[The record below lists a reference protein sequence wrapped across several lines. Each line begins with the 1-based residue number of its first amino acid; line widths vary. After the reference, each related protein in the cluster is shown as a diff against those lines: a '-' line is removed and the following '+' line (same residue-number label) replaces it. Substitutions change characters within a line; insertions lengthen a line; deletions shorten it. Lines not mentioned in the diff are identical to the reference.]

1 MNIVTVSGVIYICIW
16 KCSMHYRGTKQRPKR
31 NCFLI
36 HFCDGKRIVSTAGPT
51 GSRPRGRAY
60 LVGNCVTGVQ
70 ANISKPT
77 QFIYLAFEIK
87 ALKMLMGRLPELVNV
102 HLLLKFAFISFS
114 LFGVCFFPNRLTFV
128 GNVFTDVG
136 FKIGVRN
143 FKICYH

>member
-1 MNIVTVSGVIYICIW
+1 M
-16 KCSMHYRGTKQRPKR
+16 
-31 NCFLI
+31 
-36 HFCDGKRIVSTAGPT
+36 
-51 GSRPRGRAY
+51 
-60 LVGNCVTGVQ
+60 GNCVTGVQ

-87 ALKMLMGRLPELVNV
+87 ALRMLMGRLPELVNV

-114 LFGVCFFPNRLTFV
+114 IFGVYFFLNRLTFV

-143 FKICYH
+143 FKFVITKDNADLTSKSDNSFPGILMWLGSQQNIFF